1 MIRVVGK
8 RGRGGTLEE
17 WTALSA
23 VDRTL
28 LRKAAKK
35 ENVYARGFTKAAW
48 RRLSMRE
55 KFAILEGKGSSR
67 RPVEEQG
74 KFAPFYKTFGRWNP

>member
-1 MIRVVGK
+1 
-8 RGRGGTLEE
+8 
-17 WTALSA
+17 
-23 VDRTL
+23 
-28 LRKAAKK
+28 
-35 ENVYARGFTKAAW
+35 
-48 RRLSMRE
+48 MRE